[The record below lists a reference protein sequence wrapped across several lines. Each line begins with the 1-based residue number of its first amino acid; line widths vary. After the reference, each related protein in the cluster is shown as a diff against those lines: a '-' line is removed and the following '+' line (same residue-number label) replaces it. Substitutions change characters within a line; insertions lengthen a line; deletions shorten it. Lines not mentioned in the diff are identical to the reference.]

1 MDANKHFFNFNN
13 ANLIYNNIN
22 ISYYRLHGCLFGSSV
37 PFIGLPLSSLSRK
50 NLQSPCYSMAPSD
63 YEQISSKI
71 HPLWLHICY

>member
-37 PFIGLPLSSLSRK
+37 P

-63 YEQISSKI
+63 YEQISSKT

>member
-37 PFIGLPLSSLSRK
+37 P

-63 YEQISSKI
+63 YEQVSSKI
-71 HPLWLHICY
+71 HPLRLHICY

>member
-22 ISYYRLHGCLFGSSV
+22 ISYYRLHGCLFDSPV
-37 PFIGLPLSSLSRK
+37 P